1 MLKAI
6 KPMQTFNEL
15 HESINLV
22 SQMAKDNYDARNAI
36 IDRFNDE
43 YEANGEP
50 RRCQYVK
57 GECNYYLPITDGLGN
72 KLNEIR
78 VDCDVIPTIKGDY
91 RYLYKINGK
100 KIARKNL
107 IQQLIN
113 LSVQ

>member
-1 MLKAI
+1 M
-6 KPMQTFNEL
+6 TFFTVNDIQDAVNFA
-15 HESINLV
+15 SKF
-22 SQMAKDNYDARNAI
+22 AKENYDKRNEI
-36 IDRFNDE
+36 IYRFNDE
-43 YEANGEP
+43 YAANGEP
-50 RRCQYVK
+50 RRCQYIK
-57 GECNYYLPITDGLGN
+57 GECNYYLPITDGWGN
-72 KLNEIR
+72 KLDEIR

>member
-1 MLKAI
+1 MCLEAI
-6 KPMQTFNEL
+6 YERSVVAEYLYP
-15 HESINLV
+15 V
-22 SQMAKDNYDARNAI
+22 CAI
-36 IDRFNDE
+36 FF
-43 YEANGEP
+43 Y
-50 RRCQYVK
+50 
-57 GECNYYLPITDGLGN
+57 ECNYYLPITDGNGN

-113 LSVQ
+113 LSLK